1 MASSGTVTVRG
12 RKGGDRARGGRKTS
26 GLRRAAGW
34 AVRLV
39 GLFVV
44 VLLVV
49 GLGLGVRQPEPHAPS
64 YSPTEQAQLD
74 AEAGFTALAADAR
87 SAAALDPVAAD
98 VLVAIAEDLEVQADA
113 VALPRSP
120 VPPTRDPEG
129 SGPILPSPGRSSTPG
144 PVVTADGRA
153 VLAGLRESAL
163 RSLRDA
169 AQAEPGPGRVL
180 AAAGANQWRNAV
192 LLSVLLDADPGLPP
206 ADAVP
211 ATDLAA
217 GTGVFS
223 GLPGGPD
230 APSSPP
236 SGHSD
241 PPAATPPTGAPG
253 ADPGPSEAPFGGAGS
268 VDPDV
273 DCTDTPLGP
282 DADREALR
290 EAKAAEERAAYGYD
304 VAAALLP
311 EPGDALAR
319 SGVHRAAADA
329 AAERLALL
337 CAPTDPAPAGH
348 ALSTAFR
355 TDPAG
360 AVRELEQDHAVF
372 YVDLLATVG
381 PDARAWAVTSYNAA
395 VQRSLD
401 AGTPLTALPGLEG
414 AADPADG
421 AAPGSTAPSGGV
433 PAAGRP
439 ADGPSSGPSEPGDG

>member
-1 MASSGTVTVRG
+1 MTVRG
-12 RKGGDRARGGRKTS
+12 RKGGDRAREGRRTS

-39 GLFVV
+39 GLFVA

-49 GLGLGVRQPEPHAPS
+49 GLGLGVRPPEPDGPS
-64 YSPTEQAQLD
+64 SSPTEQAQLD
-74 AEAGFTALAADAR
+74 AEAGYTALAADAR
-87 SAAALDPVAAD
+87 SAAALDPAAAD
-98 VLVAIAEDLEVQADA
+98 VLTALAEDLEVQADA

-120 VPPTRDPEG
+120 AAPTQDPEG
-129 SGPILPSPGRSSTPG
+129 SEPLLPSPEASSTPG
-144 PVVTADGRA
+144 PAVTADGRA

-163 RSLRDA
+163 RSLHDA

-192 LLSVLLDADPGLPP
+192 LLSVLLGADPGLPP

-217 GTGVFS
+217 GTGLFS

-230 APSSPP
+230 GPSSPP
-236 SGHSD
+236 SVPSG
-241 PPAATPPTGAPG
+241 PATAIAPTGAPG
-253 ADPGPSEAPFGGAGS
+253 AGPGPSGARPGGAGT

-273 DCTDTPLGP
+273 ECTDTPLGP
-282 DADREALR
+282 DADRAALL
-290 EAKAAEERAAYGYD
+290 EAKAAEERAAYAYD

-337 CAPTDPAPAGH
+337 CAPAGPAPAGH
-348 ALSTAFR
+348 ALGTGFR
-355 TDPAG
+355 ADPAG

-381 PDARAWAVTSYNAA
+381 PEARAWAVTSYNAA
-395 VQRSLD
+395 AQRSLD
-401 AGTPLTALPGLEG
+401 AGTPLTALPGLED
-414 AADPADG
+414 AADPAGG
-421 AAPGSTAPSGGV
+421 AAPGTTAPSV
-433 PAAGRP
+433 AP
-439 ADGPSSGPSEPGDG
+439 EPGDG